1 MSKDEIDN
9 IFKIIK
15 IKKEQREK
23 NKQIP
28 KRVKF
33 IFNNLNE
40 GVPEEIYQEI
50 EKEIYKL
57 KEKYSKI
64 ENTIKEEIQKRINDI
79 TFNEFMEYIN
89 ELKNISTI
97 DGFYKINNKNNKNIN
112 FEDYIKLNL
121 KIKHIIL
128 LKGILTCYTILSQ
141 EIIYYI
147 WFFEYFIEKYKE
159 NIIETKNLTEFI
171 LKSIFL
177 IGNDEKYENIQ
188 KKIGDKYSKDNFYS
202 FNSFLDKI
210 FFGLKNEPTRKPN
223 SYIEKILSE
232 IMRIKNMED
241 KSEISLIDINGL
253 NIDSFDEFEKNFFK
267 EILIPDVKKLNNEIL
282 IDKKIKKDFD
292 LNRSEINIKPEN
304 RLFFYLKENLGKDED
319 LKTEYKIINSFD
331 ELTNNYDKKFKFKKT
346 ICSFLNT
353 KGGRIFIG
361 INDNFEVV
369 GYDIS
374 SEEEKN
380 FIENKIDELISDF
393 YPEVEKD
400 KIKIHFVPIK
410 DYDSKM
416 FYKYLY
422 VIKIIVSQGNI
433 HELYS
438 IRKDSYH
445 SFVRLPGIVREL
457 TRKDI
462 KEEIIRRKSTK
473 EKPVD
478 PREFD
483 DIEPFKPY

>member
-50 EKEIYKL
+50 EKEINKL

-64 ENTIKEEIQKRINDI
+64 ENTIKEEIQKRINEI

-147 WFFEYFIEKYKE
+147 WFFEYFIKKYKE

-210 FFGLKNEPTRKPN
+210 FF
-223 SYIEKILSE
+223 
-232 IMRIKNMED
+232 D
-241 KSEISLIDINGL
+241 
-253 NIDSFDEFEKNFFK
+253 
-267 EILIPDVKKLNNEIL
+267 
-282 IDKKIKKDFD
+282 
-292 LNRSEINIKPEN
+292 
-304 RLFFYLKENLGKDED
+304 
-319 LKTEYKIINSFD
+319 
-331 ELTNNYDKKFKFKKT
+331 
-346 ICSFLNT
+346 
-353 KGGRIFIG
+353 
-361 INDNFEVV
+361 
-369 GYDIS
+369 
-374 SEEEKN
+374 
-380 FIENKIDELISDF
+380 
-393 YPEVEKD
+393 
-400 KIKIHFVPIK
+400 
-410 DYDSKM
+410 
-416 FYKYLY
+416 
-422 VIKIIVSQGNI
+422 
-433 HELYS
+433 
-438 IRKDSYH
+438 
-445 SFVRLPGIVREL
+445 
-457 TRKDI
+457 
-462 KEEIIRRKSTK
+462 
-473 EKPVD
+473 
-478 PREFD
+478 
-483 DIEPFKPY
+483 

>member
-79 TFNEFMEYIN
+79 KFNEFMEYIN

-147 WFFEYFIEKYKE
+147 WYFEYFIQKYKE

-188 KKIGDKYSKDNFYS
+188 KK
-202 FNSFLDKI
+202 
-210 FFGLKNEPTRKPN
+210 
-223 SYIEKILSE
+223 
-232 IMRIKNMED
+232 
-241 KSEISLIDINGL
+241 
-253 NIDSFDEFEKNFFK
+253 
-267 EILIPDVKKLNNEIL
+267 
-282 IDKKIKKDFD
+282 
-292 LNRSEINIKPEN
+292 
-304 RLFFYLKENLGKDED
+304 
-319 LKTEYKIINSFD
+319 
-331 ELTNNYDKKFKFKKT
+331 
-346 ICSFLNT
+346 
-353 KGGRIFIG
+353 
-361 INDNFEVV
+361 
-369 GYDIS
+369 
-374 SEEEKN
+374 
-380 FIENKIDELISDF
+380 
-393 YPEVEKD
+393 
-400 KIKIHFVPIK
+400 
-410 DYDSKM
+410 
-416 FYKYLY
+416 
-422 VIKIIVSQGNI
+422 
-433 HELYS
+433 
-438 IRKDSYH
+438 
-445 SFVRLPGIVREL
+445 
-457 TRKDI
+457 
-462 KEEIIRRKSTK
+462 
-473 EKPVD
+473 
-478 PREFD
+478 
-483 DIEPFKPY
+483 